1 MAIRLRLVI
10 YQNKVE
16 IDNVPVYV
24 CESCHASEV
33 LGLIKPELTQL
44 ISSLGKRPKKQRL
57 KFDEISEVAYLLLK
71 VTEKERLDEPVESI
85 IEERINELLDMLILA
100 QSLQDDAW
108 MEDIRMR
115 LGQLTKHTLLRHDSA

>member
-1 MAIRLRLVI
+1 MMIRLRLVI

-33 LGLIKPELTQL
+33 LEMIKPELTRM
-44 ISSLGKRPKKQRL
+44 ISSFGKKPKKQQL
-57 KFDEISEVAYLLLK
+57 KFEEISEVAYLLLK
-71 VTEKERLDEPVESI
+71 VTEKERLSEPVESI

-100 QSLQDDAW
+100 QSLKEDAW
-108 MEDIRMR
+108 MEDIRKR